1 MDDVITTAPMLDLK
15 QEDLAAVLGELE
27 NYHQI
32 YRPLFQRR
40 EQRENAA
47 LYLRGL
53 LSRLE
58 RKSVESMVLQLVGVD
73 RNAVR
78 SLQCFISL
86 GAWEDA
92 GILKQHWSEVAQ
104 DLGEDDGV
112 WMTDGSDFPKQGKES
127 VGVKRQ
133 YCGQLGKRANCQ
145 AGVFV
150 GYASRQGY
158 TLLDR
163 RLYLPAE
170 WLTDA
175 AFAERRLACG
185 IPAETT
191 FRTKQ
196 ALALEMIQAVV
207 RDGKL
212 RCRWVTADE
221 AFGRDTVFLDGVAAC
236 GLWYFAEVP
245 HATRVWLERPATVVP
260 EWIGRGRKPTQ
271 PRLAAAAPTAQT
283 VAAIAAHLPPETW
296 QPHLIKE
303 GSQGPLLADFA
314 CLRVVAVRD
323 SLPGPDVWLILRRH
337 PETAELK
344 TYLST
349 APVDTQVETLARI
362 SGMRWPI
369 ETCFEDGKQLLGM
382 GDDEV
387 RSWTGWHHHLTL
399 VMLAHFFVVRTM
411 LNMKK
416 KPRP

>member
-1 MDDVITTAPMLDLK
+1 MDDIITTAPVLDLTP
-15 QEDLAAVLGELE
+15 EDLAAVLGELE
-27 NYHQI
+27 SYHQI
-32 YRPLFQRR
+32 YSPLFQRR

-58 RKSVESMVLQLVGVD
+58 RKSVEPMVLQLVGVD

-78 SLQCFISL
+78 SLQCFLSL
-86 GAWEDA
+86 GAWEDE
-92 GILKQHWSEVAQ
+92 GILKQHWSEVER

-112 WMTDGSDFPKQGKES
+112 LMTDGSDFPKQGKES

-150 GYASRQGY
+150 GYASRKGS

-163 RLYLPAE
+163 RLSLPEA
-170 WLTDA
+170 WLTDET
-175 AFAERRLACG
+175 FAERRLACG

-196 ALALEMIQAVV
+196 TLALEMMQAVV

-221 AFGRDTVFLDGVAAC
+221 AFGRDTVFLDGVAGC

-245 HATRVWLERPATVVP
+245 HDTRVWRERPVTVVP
-260 EWIGRGRKPTQ
+260 EWGGRGRKPTQ
-271 PRLAAAAPTAQT
+271 PRLAAEAPVAQT
-283 VAAIAAHLPPETW
+283 VAAIAAHLPPEAW

-323 SLPGPDVWLILRRH
+323 SLPGPDVWLVLRRQ
-337 PETAELK
+337 PETGELK
-344 TYLST
+344 TYLSA
-349 APVDTQVETLARI
+349 APVDTQVDTLVRI

-369 ETCFEDGKQLLGM
+369 ETCFEDSKQLLGM
-382 GDDEV
+382 GDYEV

-399 VMLAHFFVVRTM
+399 VILAHFFVVRTM
-411 LNMKK
+411 RTMKK